1 MDDKPRQANTP
12 VSDGLDV
19 DASTADPVMVAA
31 GKVPASTAKKAGAGK
46 AGSARGTA
54 AGDVGPE
61 QPEWVLGSNP
71 AMARVARSI
80 ERAAEVG
87 CTVLILGETGCG
99 KEILARLLHRSGPRA
114 SKPFV
119 PVNCGALSSTL
130 AESQLFGHEKG
141 AFTGA
146 DGKAVGIFRAA
157 EGGVVFLDEIGEMPA
172 DLQTKLLRVLQQ
184 REVHPVGATQPVP
197 IDVQVVAATNRDLQ
211 AEVLK
216 GTFREDLYFRLNMIE
231 LRIPPLRER
240 PEDIPAFIDF
250 FAHQYAR
257 SYRMDLWQ
265 PSPETI
271 TEFSAFDWPGNVR
284 QLSHVIEQAYVL
296 QMEPQLPPRS
306 RPVVA
311 AAVLEEPDELSLTA
325 DGKLPFVDLNMLRK
339 CAVKQA
345 LEMTRGHK
353 SRAAKLLGVHPNT
366 MTRIIAE
373 IGDDAPTP

>member
-1 MDDKPRQANTP
+1 MDYKPREANTLVTAGP
-12 VSDGLDV
+12 DV
-19 DASTADPVMVAA
+19 GASTAEPLMVAP
-31 GKVPASTAKKAGAGK
+31 GKVPAPTVKKAGAGK
-46 AGSARGTA
+46 AGSARGNT
-54 AGDVGPE
+54 AGDGAPDK
-61 QPEWVLGSNP
+61 PEWVLGSNL

-99 KEILARLLHRSGPRA
+99 KEILARLLHRSGPRS

-172 DLQTKLLRVLQQ
+172 ELQTKLLRVLQQ

-211 AEVLK
+211 SEVMK

-240 PEDIPAFIDF
+240 PEDIPEFIDF
-250 FAHQYAR
+250 FADQYAR
-257 SYRMDLWQ
+257 SYRMERWQ

-296 QMEPQLPPRS
+296 QMEPELPARS
-306 RPVVA
+306 RPV
-311 AAVLEEPDELSLTA
+311 AAVVMEEPEELTLTA

-373 IGDDAPTP
+373 IGDETPAP